1 MLLYGVH
8 PVAELLR
15 RLATERRAAQP
26 GLTLLLARDN
36 AALRRLRGQA
46 QGLGIPVRSVSVA
59 ELSARCGSHAHRGV
73 ALITAP
79 AGKPPATDR
88 PAPRNR
94 RLAAPLSAQPPLP
107 YGAVSELPLTRQS
120 DRLLAAGGARPGPG
134 DGPSRGDGPGRGGG
148 RRGVA
153 SARPGAAGG
162 GAGRGGLREHL
173 AALAQWPAVLAVV
186 ADGVTDPA
194 NLGSIVRS
202 ADQFA
207 ADLVLIPRRR
217 TARVSDTVMR
227 LSAGAAAH
235 VATVT
240 VANVAAALAQLKAS
254 GCWIYGA
261 DLKGEPLDQVRFP
274 GRVALVMGA
283 EGGGLHA
290 LVRSRCDHLVRI
302 PTAGQVGS
310 LNVGVAAGILM
321 YEVRRQQRAAAAPTR
336 G

>member
-15 RLATERRAAQP
+15 RLATGRRAAQP

-46 QGLGIPVRSVSVA
+46 QGLGIPVRSVTVA

-73 ALITAP
+73 ALITAA
-79 AGKPPATDR
+79 AG
-88 PAPRNR
+88 APR
-94 RLAAPLSAQPPLP
+94 AA
-107 YGAVSELPLTRQS
+107 
-120 DRLLAAGGARPGPG
+120 DRLAAGGARHVPG
-134 DGPSRGDGPGRGGG
+134 DGRSRGDGPGRGGAG
-148 RRGVA
+148 RGVA
-153 SARPGAAGG
+153 ARPVAAGV
-162 GAGRGGLREHL
+162 GAGREGLRKHL
-173 AALAQWPAVLAVV
+173 AALAQRPAALAVV

-194 NLGSIVRS
+194 NLGSITRS

-217 TARVSDTVMR
+217 TAQVTDTVLRM
-227 LSAGAAAH
+227 SAGAAAH

-240 VANVAAALAQLKAS
+240 VANVAAALAQLKAC

-274 GRVALVMGA
+274 ARVALVVGA
-283 EGGGLHA
+283 EGGGLHT

-302 PTAGQVGS
+302 PTAGQVDS

-321 YEVRRQQRAAAAPTR
+321 YEVRRQQRAAAASTR
-336 G
+336 C

>member
-15 RLATERRAAQP
+15 RLATGERAAPP

-46 QGLGIPVRSVSVA
+46 QGLGIPVRAVAVA

-79 AGKPPATDR
+79 AG
-88 PAPRNR
+88 APRAMDR
-94 RLAAPLSAQPPLP
+94 R
-107 YGAVSELPLTRQS
+107 AV
-120 DRLLAAGGARPGPG
+120 GGSPHLPG
-134 DGPSRGDGPGRGGG
+134 DGPSRGGGRGRGSAG
-148 RRGVA
+148 RGVA
-153 SARPGAAGG
+153 SARSVAAGA
-162 GAGRGGLREHL
+162 GAGREGLREHL
-173 AALAQWPAVLAVV
+173 AALAPRPAVLAVV

-194 NLGSIVRS
+194 NLGSITRS
-202 ADQFA
+202 ADQFT
-207 ADLVLIPRRR
+207 ADLMLIPRRR
-217 TARVSDTVMR
+217 AARVTDTVMR
-227 LSAGAAAH
+227 TSAGAAAH

-240 VANVAAALAQLKAS
+240 VANVAAALAQLKAC

-261 DLKGEPLDQVRFP
+261 DLQGEPLDQVRFP
-274 GRVALVMGA
+274 ARVALVVGA
-283 EGGGLHA
+283 EGSGLHT

-302 PTAGQVGS
+302 PTAGRVDS

-321 YEVRRQQRAAAAPTR
+321 YEVRRQQRAAAAPAR

>member
-15 RLATERRAAQP
+15 RLRTERRGGQA

-46 QGLGIPVRSVSVA
+46 QALGISVRSVTVA
-59 ELSARCGSHAHRGV
+59 ELSARCGSPAHRGV

-79 AGKPPATDR
+79 AG
-88 PAPRNR
+88 APR
-94 RLAAPLSAQPPLP
+94 AP
-107 YGAVSELPLTRQS
+107 
-120 DRLLAAGGARPGPG
+120 DRVAAGGAPRVPA
-134 DGPSRGDGPGRGGG
+134 DGPARGSGPGRGGAG
-148 RRGVA
+148 DGA
-153 SARPGAAGG
+153 EAARTAAAGA
-162 GAGRGGLREHL
+162 GAGREGLREHL
-173 AALAQWPAVLAVV
+173 AALAQRPEVLAVV

-194 NLGSIVRS
+194 NLGSITRS

-207 ADLVLIPRRR
+207 ADLVLVPRRR
-217 TARVSDTVMR
+217 AARVTDTVMR
-227 LSAGAAAH
+227 MSAGAAAH

-240 VANVAAALAQLKAS
+240 VANVAAALAQLKAF

-261 DLKGEPLDQVRFP
+261 DLKGDPLDQVRFP
-274 GRVALVMGA
+274 PRVALVVGA

-302 PTAGQVGS
+302 PTAGQVES

-321 YEVRRQQRAAAAPTR
+321 YEVRRQRRAAAAAAR
-336 G
+336 R

>member
-15 RLATERRAAQP
+15 RLAGEGRAAQP

-36 AALRRLRGQA
+36 AALRRLRAQA
-46 QGLGIPVRSVSVA
+46 QALGIPVRAVAVA
-59 ELSARCGSHAHRGV
+59 ELSARCGSSAHRGV

-79 AGKPPATDR
+79 AG
-88 PAPRNR
+88 APR
-94 RLAAPLSAQPPLP
+94 AP
-107 YGAVSELPLTRQS
+107 
-120 DRLLAAGGARPGPG
+120 DRVAAGGARQVPR
-134 DGPSRGDGPGRGGG
+134 DGRARGDGPGRGGG
-148 RRGVA
+148 GRGAA
-153 SARPGAAGG
+153 SARPVAAGAR
-162 GAGRGGLREHL
+162 AGREGLREHL
-173 AALAQWPAVLAVV
+173 AALAQRPAALAVV

-194 NLGSIVRS
+194 NLGSITRS
-202 ADQFA
+202 ADQFG
-207 ADLVLIPRRR
+207 ADLVLLPRRR

-227 LSAGAAAH
+227 VSAGAAAH

-240 VANVAAALAQLKAS
+240 VANVAAALAQLKAC

-274 GRVALVMGA
+274 ARVALVVGA
-283 EGGGLHA
+283 EGGGLHT

-302 PTAGQVGS
+302 PTAGQVDS

-321 YEVRRQQRAAAAPTR
+321 YEVRRQQRAAAAPAR

>member
-15 RLATERRAAQP
+15 RLTTEEHAAQP
-26 GLTLLLARDN
+26 ELTLLLARDN

-46 QGLGIPVRSVSVA
+46 QALGIPVRSVAVA
-59 ELSARCGSHAHRGV
+59 ELSARCGSPAHRGV
-73 ALITAP
+73 ALISAP
-79 AGKPPATDR
+79 AGAPRATDR
-88 PAPRNR
+88 
-94 RLAAPLSAQPPLP
+94 
-107 YGAVSELPLTRQS
+107 V
-120 DRLLAAGGARPGPG
+120 AAGGAPRVPG
-134 DGPSRGDGPGRGGG
+134 DGPSRRVGPGRGAG
-148 RRGVA
+148 RGVA
-153 SARPGAAGG
+153 SARPVAAGA
-162 GAGRGGLREHL
+162 GAGRAGLREHL
-173 AALAQWPAVLAVV
+173 AALAQRPAVLAVV

-194 NLGSIVRS
+194 NLGSITRS
-202 ADQFA
+202 ADQFG

-217 TARVSDTVMR
+217 AARVTDTVMR
-227 LSAGAAAH
+227 MSAGAAAH

-240 VANVAAALAQLKAS
+240 VANVAAALAQLKAL

-274 GRVALVMGA
+274 TRVALVVGA

-302 PTAGQVGS
+302 PTAGQVDS

-321 YEVRRQQRAAAAPTR
+321 YEVRRQRRAAATASR

>member
-15 RLATERRAAQP
+15 RLATERPAAQP

-46 QGLGIPVRSVSVA
+46 QGLGIPVRSITAA
-59 ELSARCGSHAHRGV
+59 ELSARCRSHAHRGV
-73 ALITAP
+73 ALV
-79 AGKPPATDR
+79 
-88 PAPRNR
+88 
-94 RLAAPLSAQPPLP
+94 SA
-107 YGAVSELPLTRQS
+107 
-120 DRLLAAGGARPGPG
+120 AAGASRVPERAVRGGVPHVPGE
-134 DGPSRGDGPGRGGG
+134 DASRGVGPGR
-148 RRGVA
+148 A
-153 SARPGAAGG
+153 
-162 GAGRGGLREHL
+162 GAGRGAASPRSLAAGAGAGGEGLREHL
-173 AALAQWPAVLAVV
+173 AALAQRPTVLAVV

-194 NLGSIVRS
+194 NLGSIARS

-217 TARVSDTVMR
+217 AARITDTVMR
-227 LSAGAAAH
+227 MSAGAAAH

-240 VANVAAALAQLKAS
+240 VANAAAALARLKAC

-274 GRVALVMGA
+274 ARVALVVGA

-302 PTAGQVGS
+302 PTAGRVDS

-321 YEVRRQQRAAAAPTR
+321 YEVRRQQRAAEATR

>member
-15 RLATERRAAQP
+15 RLTTERRAAQP

-36 AALRRLRGQA
+36 ATLRRLRGQA
-46 QGLGIPVRSVSVA
+46 QALGIPARAVTVA
-59 ELSARCGSHAHRGV
+59 ELSARCGSPAHRGV
-73 ALITAP
+73 ALTTAP
-79 AGKPPATDR
+79 AGAPRATDR
-88 PAPRNR
+88 
-94 RLAAPLSAQPPLP
+94 
-107 YGAVSELPLTRQS
+107 V
-120 DRLLAAGGARPGPG
+120 AAGGVARVPGH
-134 DGPSRGDGPGRGGG
+134 GRGGVG
-148 RRGVA
+148 RDAA
-153 SARPGAAGG
+153 SARSVAAGA
-162 GAGRGGLREHL
+162 GAGREGLREHL
-173 AALAQWPAVLAVV
+173 AALVQRPAVLAVV

-194 NLGSIVRS
+194 NLGSITRS

-217 TARVSDTVMR
+217 TARVTDTVMR
-227 LSAGAAAH
+227 MSAGAAAH

-240 VANVAAALAQLKAS
+240 VANVAAALAQLKAC

-274 GRVALVMGA
+274 TRVALVVGA

-302 PTAGQVGS
+302 PTAGQVDS

-321 YEVRRQQRAAAAPTR
+321 YEVHRQRRAAAASR

>member
-15 RLATERRAAQP
+15 RLATEKPTAQP

-36 AALRRLRGQA
+36 AALRRLRAQA
-46 QGLGIPVRSVSVA
+46 QGLSIRVRAVTVA

-79 AGKPPATDR
+79 AGGPRAT
-88 PAPRNR
+88 A
-94 RLAAPLSAQPPLP
+94 RLA
-107 YGAVSELPLTRQS
+107 T
-120 DRLLAAGGARPGPG
+120 GGARHLPG
-134 DGPSRGDGPGRGGG
+134 DGRARDDGPGRGGRG
-148 RRGVA
+148 GGVA
-153 SARPGAAGG
+153 SARPAAAVAGAGG
-162 GAGRGGLREHL
+162 EGLHEHL
-173 AALAQWPAVLAVV
+173 AALAEQPAVLAVV
-186 ADGVTDPA
+186 TDGVTDPA
-194 NLGSIVRS
+194 NLGSIARS

-207 ADLVLIPRRR
+207 ADLMLTPRRR

-227 LSAGAAAH
+227 MSAGAAAH

-240 VANVAAALAQLKAS
+240 VASVAAALVQLKAF

-274 GRVALVMGA
+274 PRVALVVGA
-283 EGGGLHA
+283 EGGGLHT

-302 PTAGQVGS
+302 PTAGQVDS

-321 YEVRRQQRAAAAPTR
+321 YEVRRQQRAAAASTR
-336 G
+336 C